1 MISAAADLLG
11 YPGDESCVLNCLR
24 RLHRGLDCDA
34 LDSGHDDTDNKVELL
49 YLWIDYNSS
58 QHSSV
63 LYQSL
68 QSLLQLMTLQMII
81 K

>member
-49 YLWIDYNSS
+49 YL
-58 QHSSV
+58 
-63 LYQSL
+63 
-68 QSLLQLMTLQMII
+68 
-81 K
+81 